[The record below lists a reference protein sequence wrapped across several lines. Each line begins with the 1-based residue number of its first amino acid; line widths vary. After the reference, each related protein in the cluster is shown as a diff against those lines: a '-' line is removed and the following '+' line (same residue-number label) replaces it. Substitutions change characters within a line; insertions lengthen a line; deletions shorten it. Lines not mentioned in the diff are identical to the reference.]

1 MGAPADQ
8 AIAVIGKQGL
18 VVAMLFALLAGGL
31 ACIGIALRW
40 KWRTLRRAR
49 NGCVVDGRVVDLEV
63 VGGSPDEPDFMT
75 WVQFRDGRGQVH
87 RIQSSWASSPAP
99 YKLGET
105 VRVSYEADDPAGAEI
120 VQKNQ
125 SIVMVGVLG
134 LTLALIATLLLFGIL
149 VQGVTVE

>member
-1 MGAPADQ
+1 
-8 AIAVIGKQGL
+8 VIGKQGL

-49 NGCVVDGRVVDLEV
+49 NGCVMDGQVVDLEA
-63 VGGSPDEPDFMT
+63 VGGSADEPTFVT

-105 VRVSYEADDPAGAEI
+105 VQVSYEADAPTGAEI
-120 VQKNQ
+120 VQGNQ
-125 SIVMVGVLG
+125 MIVMVGVLG
-134 LTLALIATLLLFGIL
+134 LTLTLIATLLLTDIL
-149 VQGVTVE
+149 LHGATVQ

>member
-1 MGAPADQ
+1 M
-8 AIAVIGKQGL
+8 IGKQGL

-31 ACIGIALRW
+31 ACIRIALRW

-49 NGCVVDGRVVDLEV
+49 NGCVVEGRVVDLESLAD
-63 VGGSPDEPDFMT
+63 SPDEPHFVT
-75 WVQFRDGRGQVH
+75 WVQFRDGAGDVH
-87 RIQSSWASSPAP
+87 RIRSSWASSPAP

-120 VQKNQ
+120 VQENR

-134 LTLALIATLLLFGIL
+134 LTLTLIATLLLINVLLLGA
-149 VQGVTVE
+149 TVE